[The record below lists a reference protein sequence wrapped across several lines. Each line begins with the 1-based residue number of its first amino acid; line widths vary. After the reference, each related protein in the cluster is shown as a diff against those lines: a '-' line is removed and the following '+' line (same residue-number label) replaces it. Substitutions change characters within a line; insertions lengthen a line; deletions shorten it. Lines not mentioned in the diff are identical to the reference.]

1 MNKCESCV
9 HAIWERD
16 EFFGFWYV
24 AGCKAV
30 EKPRPFP
37 KLGSDVCKKFE
48 ELELE
53 EKERIAEL
61 LEERREL

>member
-9 HAIWERD
+9 HAKWERD
-16 EFFGFWYV
+16 QFFGFWYV

-37 KLGSDVCKKFE
+37 KLESDVCERFE

-53 EKERIAEL
+53 EKERIAEV
-61 LEERREL
+61 LEERR

>member
-9 HAIWERD
+9 HAKWERD

-24 AGCKAV
+24 AGCEAV

-37 KLGSDVCKKFE
+37 KLGSDCCEEFE
-48 ELELE
+48 ELEIDELE
-53 EKERIAEL
+53 WVSEL
-61 LEERREL
+61 LEERKEL